1 MSIFRQS
8 RSAIRKIVFGDTLI
22 PQEFTIGL
30 TEPQAEIAVWLHGLG
45 APVAVT
51 RRLTTACCAPLVLS
65 VSLDEG
71 QWAASTGHC
80 KLSLRFRERAGT
92 KRMLGEIWLA
102 QRAIIPLDGAE
113 LLLFDV
119 LGSTNRCLPRPR
131 LWAHYLSQAYSNR
144 RNLGSFDVKM
154 TARELRAAIVTFIR
168 PHPLMLGSIVSEF
181 GGNMF
186 PMNLMGE
193 LGNGYF
199 AFALKDSRRAAHLIE
214 NAGRIAL
221 SNVPLPLCSTAFQMA
236 VNHTKDSIDW
246 SQLPFA
252 LKTSR
257 EFRIMV
263 PAAAPRVREL
273 QVEQIQKIGSH
284 TLFIARIVSDEK
296 FSNDL
301 QVHMIHGFYQHWRVR
316 GRKGELAASVA
327 ADLLN
332 KRGLAHS

>member
-1 MSIFRQS
+1 MPIFRQN
-8 RSAIRKIVFGDTLI
+8 RGAIRKIVFGDTLV

-30 TEPQAEIAVWLHGLG
+30 TEPQAEIAVWLHGMG

-51 RRLTTACCAPLVLS
+51 RRLTTACCAPLVLG

-71 QWAASTGHC
+71 QWAATNDHC
-80 KLSLRFRERAGT
+80 KLSLRFCERAGA

-102 QRAIIPLDGAE
+102 RRALIPLNGAE

-131 LWAHYLSQAYSNR
+131 LWAHFLTQAYSNR
-144 RNLGSFDVKM
+144 QNLGSFDVKM

-168 PHPLMLGSIVSEF
+168 PHPLMLGSILGEA

-199 AFALKDSRRAAHLIE
+199 AFALKDSRRAAHLVE
-214 NAGRIAL
+214 DARRIAL
-221 SNVPLPLCSTAFQMA
+221 SNVPLPLCSVAFKMA
-236 VNHTKDSIDW
+236 INHTKDSINW
-246 SQLPFA
+246 NQLPFA
-252 LKTSR
+252 LKPSR
-257 EFRIMV
+257 EFRIPV

-273 QVEQIQKIGSH
+273 QVEQIRKIGSH
-284 TLFIARIVSDEK
+284 TLFIARIISHETFSD
-296 FSNDL
+296 DP
-301 QVHMIHGFYQHWRVR
+301 QVHMIHGFYQYWRVR
-316 GRKGELAASVA
+316 GSKGDLAASVA
-327 ADLLN
+327 ADALN
-332 KRGLAHS
+332 KRGSL

>member
-1 MSIFRQS
+1 MSMYRQI
-8 RSAIRKIVFGDTLI
+8 RSAIRKIVFGDTLL
-22 PQEFTIGL
+22 PQEFTLGL
-30 TEPQAEIAVWLHGLG
+30 TEPQTEITVWLHGMG
-45 APVAVT
+45 APIVVT
-51 RRLTTACCAPLVLS
+51 RRLTTACCAPLVLG

-71 QWAASTGHC
+71 QWTAGSGHC
-80 KLSLRFRERAGT
+80 KLSLRFCERAGA

-102 QRAIIPLDGAE
+102 WRAALPLKGAE

-119 LGSTNRCLPRPR
+119 LGSTNHCLPRPR
-131 LWAHYLSQAYSNR
+131 LWAHFLSQAYSNR

-168 PHPLMLGSIVSEF
+168 PHPLMLGSLVSEA

-199 AFALKDSRRAAHLIE
+199 AFALKDSRRAAHLVE
-214 NAGRIAL
+214 RAGRIAL

-236 VNHTKDSIDW
+236 INHTRDSIDW
-246 SQLPFA
+246 KQLSFA
-252 LKTSR
+252 LKASK
-257 EFRIMV
+257 EFRIPV

-273 QVEQIQKIGSH
+273 QIEQIRKIGSH
-284 TLFIARIVSDEK
+284 TLFVAQIVSDEK
-296 FSNDL
+296 YFDDL
-301 QVHMIHGFYQHWRVR
+301 QVHMVHGFYQHWRMR
-316 GRKGELAASVA
+316 GHKGELASSVT

-332 KRGLAHS
+332 KRGLARS

>member
-1 MSIFRQS
+1 MSIYRQS

-30 TEPQAEIAVWLHGLG
+30 IDPQTEITVFLHGMG
-45 APVAVT
+45 APIVVT
-51 RRLTTACCAPLVLS
+51 RRLTTACCAPLVLG

-71 QWAASTGHC
+71 QWAAGSGHC
-80 KLSLRFRERAGT
+80 KLSLRFYERAGA
-92 KRMLGEIWLA
+92 KRLLGEIWLES
-102 QRAIIPLDGAE
+102 RAVIPLDCTE
-113 LLLFDV
+113 LHLFDV
-119 LGSTNRCLPRPR
+119 LGSINHCLPRPR
-131 LWAHYLSQAYSNR
+131 LWAHFLSQAYSNR

-168 PHPLMLGSIVSEF
+168 PHPLMLGSLIGEA

-199 AFALKDSRRAAHLIE
+199 AFALKDSRRAAHLVE
-214 NAGRIAL
+214 DAGRISL

-236 VNHTKDSIDW
+236 VNHTKDSISWD
-246 SQLPFA
+246 QLPFA
-252 LKTSR
+252 LKTSK
-257 EFRIMV
+257 EFRIPV

-273 QVEQIQKIGSH
+273 QVEQIRKIGSH

-296 FSNDL
+296 YSDDL
-301 QVHMIHGFYQHWRVR
+301 QVHMIHGFFQHWRMR
-316 GRKGELAASVA
+316 DRKSELAASLA

-332 KRGLAHS
+332 KRGLARS